1 MLRGEIVVGELVYL
15 AVERHYR
22 DLIEGHKRGLWF
34 DPDAAWHVV
43 HFIERFFVHI
53 KGPLAGKPI
62 LLDPWQK
69 FWTAVLYG
77 WKTSEG
83 LRRFK
88 RGYEEVARK
97 NGKSTWKGPQGA
109 YLFMMDQE
117 VGAEVYAVATTRE
130 QAMSV
135 FKPAFD
141 NLRRWSRRSRG
152 VKRSFTIH
160 EGTNQEKVAFDSSV
174 FKPLPAN
181 AESLDGLNPH
191 AILFD
196 ELHAQKSAD
205 VWEVMESALG
215 ARLQPLLSAITT
227 AGFMLDG
234 VCTEL
239 RRYLIEVLKGE
250 RIDDA
255 FFGYVYTLDEGDD
268 PFDPAVWPKA
278 NPGLGMSKRWDY
290 MHDMARKAAAL
301 PSARANFMTKDLNL
315 WVNSAEGWIE
325 VSVWDKGGK
334 KFDPAMLRGRRCYG
348 GLDLSSTQD
357 LTAFALVF
365 PPPDDDPD
373 GEWYVLVWTWCP
385 QEKIDTQEADDRAS
399 YKRWAKEGWLTATE
413 GSVTDYRP
421 VKAKILEA
429 CRLYD
434 VVEVGFDIW
443 NATHLANELMEHE
456 VPMVAVPQNTG
467 GMYPGAKKFEELVY
481 AKRFRHGGNPVLRWA
496 VSNVSLLF
504 DTNGNFRPDK
514 KKSKGRGRIDP
525 AVAVNMACSRAA
537 VLDDSGSPYEGR
549 GLRTL

>member
-1 MLRGEIVVGELVYL
+1 
-15 AVERHYR
+15 
-22 DLIEGHKRGLWF
+22 
-34 DPDAAWHVV
+34 
-43 HFIERFFVHI
+43 
-53 KGPLAGKPI
+53 
-62 LLDPWQK
+62 
-69 FWTAVLYG
+69 
-77 WKTSEG
+77 
-83 LRRFK
+83 
-88 RGYEEVARK
+88 
-97 NGKSTWKGPQGA
+97 
-109 YLFMMDQE
+109 
-117 VGAEVYAVATTRE
+117 
-130 QAMSV
+130 
-135 FKPAFD
+135 
-141 NLRRWSRRSRG
+141 
-152 VKRSFTIH
+152 
-160 EGTNQEKVAFDSSV
+160 
-174 FKPLPAN
+174 
-181 AESLDGLNPH
+181 
-191 AILFD
+191 
-196 ELHAQKSAD
+196 
-205 VWEVMESALG
+205 
-215 ARLQPLLSAITT
+215 
-227 AGFMLDG
+227 
-234 VCTEL
+234 
-239 RRYLIEVLKGE
+239 
-250 RIDDA
+250 
-255 FFGYVYTLDEGDD
+255 
-268 PFDPAVWPKA
+268 
-278 NPGLGMSKRWDY
+278 